1 MKLRPLL
8 FVLPNLFTVSSIFCG
23 FYVVVLASGE
33 ADARTL
39 HLAALITLFSNFCD
53 TFDGRVARLTKT
65 QSRFGM
71 ELDSLADVVAF
82 GLAPAVLMYHWVL
95 SSLGWLG
102 LLVAFS
108 FTACTALRLARFN
121 VQASE
126 DLGGGAFFTGIPAPM
141 ASAALAAIVIA
152 YHRMSWGSQ
161 PSPELAPMMAAVTLL
176 LAGLMVSTVRF
187 RTFKQVGRGRTGVL
201 LFGGALAVAVGIGL
215 AAHPA
220 YILITFC
227 TAYIAL
233 GLIECV
239 AYWAGRLRPGA
250 EEELLEERG
259 LVEAS
264 DEAESPR

>member
-1 MKLRPLL
+1 
-8 FVLPNLFTVSSIFCG
+8 
-23 FYVVVLASGE
+23 
-33 ADARTL
+33 
-39 HLAALITLFSNFCD
+39 
-53 TFDGRVARLTKT
+53 TKT

-141 ASAALAAIVIA
+141 ASAALEAIVIA

-264 DEAESPR
+264 DEVESPR

>member
-53 TFDGRVARLTKT
+53 TFDGRVARMTKT

-71 ELDSLADVVAF
+71 ELDSLADMVAF
-82 GLAPAVLMYHWVL
+82 GFAPAVLMYHWVL

-108 FTACTALRLARFN
+108 FAACTALRLARFN

-141 ASAALAAIVIA
+141 ASVSLAAIVIA
-152 YHRMSWGSQ
+152 YHRMSWGSL
-161 PSPELAPMMAAVTLL
+161 PPAELAPIMAAVTLM

-187 RTFKQVGRGRTGVL
+187 RTFKQAGRRSSVM
-201 LFGGALAVAVGIGL
+201 LFGGALAVAAGIGL

-227 TAYIAL
+227 AAYLAL

-250 EEELLEERG
+250 EEDLLDEG
-259 LVEAS
+259 ALVEAS
-264 DEAESPR
+264 DEVESPR